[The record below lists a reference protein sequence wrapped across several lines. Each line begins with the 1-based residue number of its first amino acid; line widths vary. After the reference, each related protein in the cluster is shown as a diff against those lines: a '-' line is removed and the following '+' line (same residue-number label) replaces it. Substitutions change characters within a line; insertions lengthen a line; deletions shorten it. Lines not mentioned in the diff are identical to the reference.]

1 MKQQLPRISSK
12 LVGGA
17 IVLAALAFIGGQV
30 TPQVVPATWS
40 IGQSKLD
47 FNNLNDTYQLLK
59 SKYDGTIDS
68 GKVMDGARAGLV
80 ASTGDPYTVYL
91 TAEQAR
97 SLNDQLSGTL
107 SGVGV
112 EVGIKDNKLTVI
124 APVAGTP
131 AAKAGLRSG
140 DIIAG
145 INHQDTSSLTLDDA
159 VAKIRGPKG
168 TKVTLT
174 ILHGS
179 SAPQDITITRDVI
192 SVPSVTWSMKSNAS
206 GANIIGY
213 INITEYNTDT
223 SAKIAQ
229 AASELKSQG
238 AKSII
243 LDVRDNPGGYLD
255 AAVATVTQFTKTG
268 SVVVDERHNGQSID
282 KLRTQSDGP
291 LIGLPVVVL
300 MNSGSASASEI
311 TAGAL
316 HDDIGAKL
324 IGGQSFGKGSVQE
337 IEQLAGGA
345 ELKVTIAHWF
355 TPSGKGIDKV
365 GLKPDIKVDKSQADF
380 DAGRDPQLDKA
391 IQVVSP

>member
-1 MKQQLPRISSK
+1 MKQQLQRIPYK
-12 LVGGA
+12 LAGVMV
-17 IVLAALAFIGGQV
+17 VLVVAAFIGGQV
-30 TPQVVPATWS
+30 TPQIVPASWS

-47 FNNLNDTYQLLK
+47 FNDLNNTYQLLQ
-59 SKYDGTIDS
+59 SKFDGHIDS
-68 GKVMDGARAGLV
+68 SKVMDGARAGVV
-80 ASTGDPYTVYL
+80 ASAGDPYTVYL
-91 TAEQAR
+91 NAAAAK

-145 INHQDTSSLTLDDA
+145 INHIDSSSLTLDDA

-174 ILHGS
+174 VLRGS
-179 SAPQDITITRDVI
+179 DAPTDITITRANLT
-192 SVPSVTWSMKSNAS
+192 VPSVTWSMKATTS
-206 GANIIGY
+206 GANTIGY
-213 INITEYNTDT
+213 INISEYNTDT

-229 AASELKSQG
+229 AASDLKGHG

-243 LDVRDNPGGYLD
+243 LDLRDNPGGYLD
-255 AAVATVTQFTKTG
+255 AAVAVVSQFTPQG
-268 SVVVDERHNGQSID
+268 AVVVDERHGGQSIE
-282 KLRTQSDGP
+282 KQYSQGNGQLV
-291 LIGLPVVVL
+291 GLPVVVL
-300 MNSGSASASEI
+300 MNGGSASASEI

-324 IGGQSFGKGSVQE
+324 VGTQSFGKGSVQE

-355 TPSGKGIDKV
+355 TPSGKGIDHT
-365 GLKPDIKVDKSQADF
+365 GLAPDIKVDKTQADF
-380 DAGRDPQLDKA
+380 NAGSDPQLDKA
-391 IQVVSP
+391 IQVASQ

>member
-1 MKQQLPRISSK
+1 MKQLPHIPYKS
-12 LVGGA
+12 VGVA
-17 IVLAALAFIGGQV
+17 LILMVLAFVGGQV
-30 TPQVVPATWS
+30 TPQIVPATWS
-40 IGQSKLD
+40 VGQSKLD
-47 FNNLNDTYQLLK
+47 FNDLNDTYQLLK
-59 SKYDGTIDS
+59 SKYDGTIDPN
-68 GKVMDGARAGLV
+68 KVMDGARAGV
-80 ASTGDPYTVYL
+80 VSSTGDPYTVYL
-91 TAEQAR
+91 TAQQAK

-131 AAKAGLRSG
+131 AAKAGLRSS

-145 INHQDTSSLTLDDA
+145 INHQDSSTLTLDDA

-174 ILHGS
+174 ILRGS

-192 SVPSVTWSMKSNAS
+192 SVPSVTWSMKADAS
-206 GANIIGY
+206 GTNTIGY
-213 INITEYNTDT
+213 INITEYNKDT

-255 AAVATVTQFTKTG
+255 AAVATVTQFTKAG

-282 KLRTQSDGP
+282 KLRTQNDGP
-291 LIGLPVVVL
+291 LVGLPVVVL

-316 HDDIGAKL
+316 HDNIGARL

-365 GLKPDIKVDKSQADF
+365 GLKPDIKVDKNQADV
-380 DAGRDPQLDKA
+380 DTGRDPQLDKA
-391 IQVVSP
+391 IQVVSS

>member
-1 MKQQLPRISSK
+1 MKQQFPRISSK
-12 LVGGA
+12 LAGT
-17 IVLAALAFIGGQV
+17 VLVLLVLAFIGGQV
-30 TPQVVPATWS
+30 TPQIVPASWS

-47 FNNLNDTYQLLK
+47 FNDLNDTYQLLK

-68 GKVMDGARAGLV
+68 SKVMDGARAGVV

-91 TAEQAR
+91 TAAEAK
-97 SLNDQLSGTL
+97 SLNEQLSGTL

-145 INHQDTSSLTLDDA
+145 INRQDTSSLTLDDA

-174 ILHGS
+174 ILRGS

-192 SVPSVTWSMKSNAS
+192 TVPSVSWTMKTDAS
-206 GANIIGY
+206 GANTIGY

-229 AASELKSQG
+229 AANDLKSQG

-255 AAVATVTQFTKTG
+255 AAVATVTQFTKSG
-268 SVVVDERHNGQSID
+268 SVVVDERKHGQSVD
-282 KLRTQSDGP
+282 KLRTQNDGP
-291 LIGLPVVVL
+291 LVGVPVVVL

-324 IGGQSFGKGSVQE
+324 VGGQSFGKGSVQE

-365 GLKPDIKVDKSQADF
+365 GLKPDIKVDKTQADI

-391 IQVVSP
+391 IQVASP